1 MSATISLYI
10 THRSHYVYSNMLSL
24 LYKAVL
30 RAGLFPG
37 WASFVPLIYTHGGAT
52 MEEGCQPVTCSNMYV
67 PAA

>member
-10 THRSHYVYSNMLSL
+10 TQRSHYVYSNMLSL

-30 RAGLFPG
+30 RAGLFCG

-52 MEEGCQPVTCSNMYV
+52 MEGKEG
-67 PAA
+67 

>member
-24 LYKAVL
+24 LYKEVL

-37 WASFVPLIYTHGGAT
+37 WASFVPLIYTHGGRLWRGRRARK
-52 MEEGCQPVTCSNMYV
+52 GASL
-67 PAA
+67 